1 MVTEKF
7 LVNGM
12 HCASCSAVIKR
23 RLEKLDGVET
33 CDINYATEKAEIKYD
48 KEIVNVEKMNE
59 DIGKLG
65 YELITN
71 KKLADHHPSK
81 SGHED
86 HLDISKSKE
95 EKLKELNIMKGKV
108 EFVMPITIMVFA
120 FMMWDI
126 AAKLFIG
133 IPKLPIPMELFNLMS
148 FVLSAVVLFWIGRPF
163 VDGVIKFI
171 LYRVANMD
179 TLIGI
184 GTITA
189 FVYSSIVF
197 LIPPIR
203 TLLNMPEFTYFDVT
217 IVVIG
222 FVTLGKYL
230 EARSKI
236 KTGEAI
242 EKLMS
247 LQAKTA
253 LVIRQGEEKEIPI
266 EEVIVG
272 DEIVVK
278 PGAKFPV
285 DGMVIKGMSSVDE
298 SMVTGESLPQDKRL
312 GDLVIGSTINRQ
324 SILVIEARKIGS
336 ETMLAQIVNMVSEAQ
351 GSKAKIQS
359 MADSISAV
367 FVPVVL
373 AISIITLVV
382 WLTVGVYFLG
392 LEAALSFGIMSF
404 VGVLV
409 IACPCA
415 LGLAT
420 PTAIIVGVGKGA
432 ENGILIKNA
441 ETLEKLHKVNTVVF
455 DKTGTLTTGKPEVS
469 DVVAIDKE
477 DEGKVLLLA
486 ASIENNSQHPLAM
499 AIVQRSQKGGLK
511 LEKVEDFKETE
522 GMGVEGKIGNKVVK
536 VRKPDKEEATSS
548 AIISELQSQGKT
560 VVVVETNNKIVGVI
574 AISDT
579 LKKNAKEV
587 VAKLRSEGVE
597 TILLTG
603 DNRKTADFV
612 GNELSVDKVIS
623 EVLPTDKANVV
634 KELQQN
640 GKIVAMVGDGINDA
654 PALSQ
659 ANVGL
664 AMATGTD
671 VAIESADITLLAGE
685 INKIPMAIKLSKATI
700 RTVKQNLF
708 WAFIYNVL
716 GIPIASGIIYPLLGI
731 VLNPI
736 FAGMAMAMSS
746 VSVVSNS
753 LLLKNTKL

>member
-1 MVTEKF
+1 M
-7 LVNGM
+7 
-12 HCASCSAVIKR
+12 
-23 RLEKLDGVET
+23 
-33 CDINYATEKAEIKYD
+33 
-48 KEIVNVEKMNE
+48 
-59 DIGKLG
+59 
-65 YELITN
+65 
-71 KKLADHHPSK
+71 
-81 SGHED
+81 
-86 HLDISKSKE
+86 
-95 EKLKELNIMKGKV
+95 
-108 EFVMPITIMVFA
+108 
-120 FMMWDI
+120 
-126 AAKLFIG
+126 
-133 IPKLPIPMELFNLMS
+133 
-148 FVLSAVVLFWIGRPF
+148 
-163 VDGVIKFI
+163 
-171 LYRVANMD
+171 
-179 TLIGI
+179 
-184 GTITA
+184 
-189 FVYSSIVF
+189 
-197 LIPPIR
+197 
-203 TLLNMPEFTYFDVT
+203 
-217 IVVIG
+217 
-222 FVTLGKYL
+222 
-230 EARSKI
+230 
-236 KTGEAI
+236 
-242 EKLMS
+242 
-247 LQAKTA
+247 
-253 LVIRQGEEKEIPI
+253 
-266 EEVIVG
+266 
-272 DEIVVK
+272 
-278 PGAKFPV
+278 
-285 DGMVIKGMSSVDE
+285 
-298 SMVTGESLPQDKRL
+298 
-312 GDLVIGSTINRQ
+312 
-324 SILVIEARKIGS
+324 
-336 ETMLAQIVNMVSEAQ
+336 
-351 GSKAKIQS
+351 
-359 MADSISAV
+359 
-367 FVPVVL
+367 
-373 AISIITLVV
+373 
-382 WLTVGVYFLG
+382 
-392 LEAALSFGIMSF
+392 
-404 VGVLV
+404 
-409 IACPCA
+409 
-415 LGLAT
+415 
-420 PTAIIVGVGKGA
+420 
-432 ENGILIKNA
+432 
-441 ETLEKLHKVNTVVF
+441 
-455 DKTGTLTTGKPEVS
+455 
-469 DVVAIDKE
+469 
-477 DEGKVLLLA
+477 
-486 ASIENNSQHPLAM
+486 
-499 AIVQRSQKGGLK
+499 
-511 LEKVEDFKETE
+511 EDFKETE